1 MISHENRLFCRLDG
15 LTATAREQ
23 QRMSAVTELGLLQ
36 TESVPVFEEATQTIA
51 QALEIPIC
59 LLSLMETDRQRF
71 KSAVGL
77 STLGLMNTL
86 ATSRQL
92 PRLDSFCT
100 YVVDSHQT
108 LMIEDTLAHPA
119 FANSLL
125 VYQYGIRTYLGVPLI
140 TSTGFCIGTL
150 AVLDIAP
157 RSFSSRDIAFLQL
170 MARWSMSEFEQQR
183 SCALSK
189 VAAAP
194 ESTPTEVPNPICLPS
209 IDQTRVD
216 LLGHLT
222 QELRTP
228 LTSVMGM
235 ASVLIREI
243 YGPLTSKQ
251 KEYLNIIHNSGQ
263 YLLSLMNEIVQ
274 LSEMKDD
281 QQNLNLSSVDIEMLC
296 QQAISSLE
304 QAAQRREQQ
313 IRLTVE
319 PGRRIWLIDKDK
331 VRQMLYHLMFGVIQT
346 STAGSIIRLHVSR
359 RESNLNLSIWVSHP
373 WLGEGLPYSEI
384 YTSAALVGTA
394 SNGMKQEEIAN
405 QYLQSTVG
413 LIDEAYSVVNAS
425 ASSREEIMPSE
436 PFRKNLGLL
445 MSQQLAE
452 FHGGK
457 ITMQGAPESGY
468 RYVIILPRLAEPV
481 EEQ

>member
-1 MISHENRLFCRLDG
+1 MISHENRLCCRLDG
-15 LTATAREQ
+15 LTAAAREE
-23 QRMSAVTELGLLQ
+23 QRISAITELGLLQ
-36 TESVPVFEEATQTIA
+36 TESVPVFEEATQTIT

-59 LLSLMETDRQRF
+59 ILGVMESDRQRF

-77 STLGLMNTL
+77 STLGLMNAL

-92 PRLDSFCT
+92 PRLESFCT
-100 YVVDSHQT
+100 YVVDSQQT
-108 LMIEDTLAHPA
+108 LIIEDTLAHPA

-125 VYQYGIRTYLGVPLI
+125 VYQYGIRAYMGVPLM

-150 AVLDIAP
+150 AVLDVNP
-157 RSFSSRDIAFLQL
+157 RSFSARDIAFLQL
-170 MARWSMSEFEQQR
+170 MARWCMSEFAQQH
-183 SCALSK
+183 SPIPTQ
-189 VAAAP
+189 VAAVPEPTPVEAP
-194 ESTPTEVPNPICLPS
+194 NIICLPS

-235 ASVLIREI
+235 ASVLTREI

-251 KEYLNIIHNSGQ
+251 KEYLTIIHNSGQ
-263 YLLSLMNEIVQ
+263 YLLSLMNEIIQ
-274 LSEMKDD
+274 LSEVRED
-281 QQNLNLSSVDIEMLC
+281 QQSLNLGSVDIEMLC
-296 QQAISSLE
+296 QQAIASLE

-331 VRQMLYHLMFGVIQT
+331 VRQMLYHLMFSVIQT
-346 STAGSIIRLHVSR
+346 STAGSIVRLHVSR

-373 WLGEGLPYSEI
+373 WLGEGIPYSEV
-384 YTSAALVGTA
+384 YTSAVLVGTVA
-394 SNGMKQEEIAN
+394 NGMKQEETTN
-405 QYLQSTVG
+405 HYLQSTVG
-413 LIDEAYSVVNAS
+413 LVDEAYSVTNGSTDSPEA
-425 ASSREEIMPSE
+425 IPGE
-436 PFRKNLGLL
+436 PLRKNLGLL
-445 MSQQLAE
+445 LSQQLAE
-452 FHGGK
+452 FHGGN
-457 ITMQGAPESGY
+457 ITMQGGTESGY
-468 RYVIILPRLAEPV
+468 RYVITLPRLAEPV